1 MKKLFI
7 AALMAGSFIGA
18 SHGQLL
24 SWDANGIVATNVLP
38 ANVSIASNLDTA
50 SGFNELSRVGV
61 GGNTTANTYA
71 STNWNITSSFIES
84 DKYVTFS
91 LKPDDG
97 FVMTLTQ
104 LEYSIWGSN
113 TAPNTARWGY
123 RIGTGSFVLQDT
135 WTLVNSTAA
144 TGLWDFTDF
153 STTEAVEFR
162 FWAFGDVSIT
172 NGVAAAGGVVRTPGN
187 GAVAGPDLVLSGNV
201 EVIPEP
207 STYALLALAGV
218 GLAGHMIRRRRR
230 AGH

>member
-1 MKKLFI
+1 MKKLLLTSLV
-7 AALMAGSFIGA
+7 AVAVANTSQA
-18 SHGQLL
+18 QLL
-24 SWDANGIVATNVLP
+24 SWDANGIAATNVLP
-38 ANVSIASNLDTA
+38 ANVSIASNLDTGA
-50 SGFNELSRVGV
+50 GFNELSRVGV
-61 GGNTTANTYA
+61 GGNTTTSAYA
-71 STNWNITSSFIES
+71 STNWNVTSTFLED

-144 TGLWDFTDF
+144 TGVWNFTDF

-162 FWAFGDVSIT
+162 FWAFGNVSIT
-172 NGVAAAGGVVRTPGN
+172 NGTAQPGGVVRTPGN

-207 STYALLALAGV
+207 STYALLALAGA
-218 GLAGHMIRRRRR
+218 GLAGYTLRRRRR
-230 AGH
+230 